1 MRLVH
6 TLAAAAIFSLSA
18 CGHGDSQAEDKS
30 SSADAPAAE
39 ASPSGPSLATAPAA
53 FAQCSSC
60 HSIRPG
66 LNAVGPSLYAVVGRK
81 AGSLA
86 DYAYSPALKASGKV
100 WDEATLDT
108 WLAGPMQDVPGTKM
122 TYAGLAD
129 PAKRKEIIAYLKTL
143 K

>member
-1 MRLVH
+1 MRRVH
-6 TLAAAAIFSLSA
+6 TLAATALFALSA
-18 CGHGDSQAEDKS
+18 CGHADTEAANKTDTAE
-30 SSADAPAAE
+30 APAAE
-39 ASPSGPSLATAPAA
+39 ASPSGPSLADAPAA
-53 FAQCSSC
+53 FAQCSTC
-60 HSIRPG
+60 HTIRAG
-66 LNAVGPSLYAVVGRK
+66 VNAIGPSLHGVVGRK
-81 AGSLA
+81 AGALA

-129 PAKRKEIIAYLKTL
+129 PAKRKEIIAFLNTL